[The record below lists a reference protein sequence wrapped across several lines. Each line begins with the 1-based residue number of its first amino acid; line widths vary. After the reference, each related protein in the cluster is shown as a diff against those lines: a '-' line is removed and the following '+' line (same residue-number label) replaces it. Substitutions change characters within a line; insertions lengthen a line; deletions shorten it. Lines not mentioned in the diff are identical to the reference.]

1 VASSLDIK
9 NNHSRQ
15 AIETASAAHLEQQ
28 LANHND
34 WRRRMIRIVAN
45 YEQWLRNNE
54 RLNDD
59 NRQTLQQTTRSLN
72 NDRITIA
79 LVGEYSRGKT
89 ELINAIF
96 FADYKRRLL
105 PSTPGR
111 TTMCTTEIL
120 FNEDE
125 QPSLRLLPIET
136 RRTNQLMSE
145 LSNDDSHWQIIPL
158 NVDCVA
164 EMTETLKEISKTRLV
179 TQDAAKELGF
189 RINRETID
197 SDTGEVQ
204 IPLWRHAVVNYP
216 HPLLKQGL
224 VVLDTPGLNALGSE
238 PELTL
243 SMLPNAH
250 AVVFVLAADTG
261 VTHTDLQIWKNH
273 VHVPSGGDKRGRL
286 ATLNKIDTLWDELLS
301 EQEISDNIR
310 RQINETS
317 RLLEVPTDNVIAIS
331 AAKGLVAKVK
341 SDDLLL
347 KRAGLTELENK
358 LSFDII
364 GAKNEILRDRV
375 ADQIGTMIDTDRNV
389 VASRLEQR
397 EKEFSELK
405 TMHGK
410 GHDVLQDSIAKLLE
424 QKHVFEIEVES
435 FRATRRMLTQQI
447 QLLADMLSVDRYDRI
462 CEDTQKNM
470 LKSLTTSGIK
480 NDISSLFA
488 EMTETLKRVEAQ
500 SEKVRG
506 LITHS
511 YNKFHHEHGL
521 PKMVPMK
528 FAMDRYTGKLAELI
542 NEAMSYRDSTSVLV
556 KSRNAIISHFFN
568 SIIVRIRTLIGEC
581 DAAAQHW
588 ALSVLNPIH
597 DQLHEHRHIISQRIE
612 NLTALRDS
620 QLDLENR
627 LESISQDTGK
637 IKDQLVEIQN
647 LADAVNQNRPADR
660 NTDTVEPIPE
670 SARQTTRK
678 TVATDSNLKLHPLA
692 AGE

>member
-1 VASSLDIK
+1 
-9 NNHSRQ
+9 
-15 AIETASAAHLEQQ
+15 
-28 LANHND
+28 
-34 WRRRMIRIVAN
+34 
-45 YEQWLRNNE
+45 
-54 RLNDD
+54 
-59 NRQTLQQTTRSLN
+59 
-72 NDRITIA
+72 
-79 LVGEYSRGKT
+79 
-89 ELINAIF
+89 
-96 FADYKRRLL
+96 
-105 PSTPGR
+105 
-111 TTMCTTEIL
+111 
-120 FNEDE
+120 
-125 QPSLRLLPIET
+125 
-136 RRTNQLMSE
+136 MSE
-145 LSNDDSHWQIIPL
+145 LSNDDSQWQIMPL
-158 NVDCVA
+158 NINCVR
-164 EMTETLKEISKTRLV
+164 EMAETLKEISKTRRV
-179 TQDAAKELGF
+179 TQDVAKDLGF

-197 SDTGEVQ
+197 PDTGEVQ

-301 EQEISDNIR
+301 DQEIAENIR
-310 RQINETS
+310 RQVTETS
-317 RLLEVPTDNVIAIS
+317 RLLDVPTDNVIAIS

-341 SDDLLL
+341 SDEFLL
-347 KRAGLTELENK
+347 KRTGLIELENK

-375 ADQIGTMIDTDRNV
+375 TDQIGMLVETDRNII
-389 VASRLEQR
+389 ASRLKQR
-397 EKEFSELK
+397 QQEFSELQ

-410 GHDVLQDSIAKLLE
+410 GHDVLQASIAKLLE
-424 QKHVFEIEVES
+424 QKRVFEIEVES

-447 QLLADMLSVDRYDRI
+447 HLLADMLSVDRYDRL
-462 CEDTQKNM
+462 CNETQQLM
-470 LKSLTTSGIK
+470 QKSLTTPGMK
-480 NDISSLFA
+480 NQISTLFA

-542 NEAMSYRDSTSVLV
+542 TEAMSYRDSTSVLV
-556 KSRNAIISHFFN
+556 KSRGAIISHFFD
-568 SIIVRIRTLIGEC
+568 SIIVRIRTLISEC

-620 QLDLENR
+620 QLDLGNR
-627 LESISQDTGK
+627 LKSIREDTAK
-637 IKDQLVEIQN
+637 IEADLVEIQA
-647 LADAVNQNRPADR
+647 LADLIDANKPHRPVDGIVASETPG
-660 NTDTVEPIPE
+660 N
-670 SARQTTRK
+670 ARTTR
-678 TVATDSNLKLHPLA
+678 TAPSTSQNLKLHPLV
-692 AGE
+692 AGD

>member
-1 VASSLDIK
+1 VAKSPENADVD
-9 NNHSRQ
+9 
-15 AIETASAAHLEQQ
+15 AVDDAPLEHQ
-28 LANHND
+28 LARHND
-34 WRRRMIRIVAN
+34 WRQQMIKLVTD
-45 YEQWLRNNE
+45 YETWLSNND

-59 NRQTLQQTTRSLN
+59 NHQTLQQTLRSLN

-96 FADYKRRLL
+96 FADY
-105 PSTPGR
+105 

-120 FNEDE
+120 FNEGE

-136 RRTNQLMSE
+136 RRNNQLMSE
-145 LSNDDSHWQIIPL
+145 LSNDDSQWHIIPL
-158 NVDCVA
+158 NINCVR
-164 EMTETLKEISKTRLV
+164 EMADTLKEISKTRRV
-179 TQDAAKELGF
+179 TQDVAKDLGF

-197 SDTGEVQ
+197 TNTGEVQ

-286 ATLNKIDTLWDELLS
+286 AIAE
-301 EQEISDNIR
+301 NIE
-310 RQINETS
+310 RQVTETS
-317 RLLEVPTDNVIAIS
+317 RLLDVPTDNVIAIS

-341 SDDLLL
+341 SDDFLL
-347 KRAGLTELENK
+347 KRTGLIELENK

-375 ADQIGTMIDTDRNV
+375 TDQIGMLVETDRNII
-389 VASRLEQR
+389 ASRLKQR
-397 EKEFSELK
+397 QQEFAELQ

-410 GHDVLQDSIAKLLE
+410 GHDVLQASIAKLLE
-424 QKHVFEIEVES
+424 QKRVFEIEVES

-447 QLLADMLSVDRYDRI
+447 HLLADMLSVDRYDRL
-462 CEDTQKNM
+462 CNETQQLM
-470 LKSLTTSGIK
+470 QKSLTTPGMK
-480 NDISSLFA
+480 NQISTLFA

-542 NEAMSYRDSTSVLV
+542 TEAMSYRDSTSVLV
-556 KSRNAIISHFFN
+556 KSRGAIISHFFD
-568 SIIVRIRTLIGEC
+568 SIIVRIRTLISEC

-620 QLDLENR
+620 QLDLGNR
-627 LESISQDTGK
+627 LKSIREDTAK
-637 IKDQLVEIQN
+637 IEADLVEIQA
-647 LADAVNQNRPADR
+647 LADLIDANKP
-660 NTDTVEPIPE
+660 NTPTHGSAATETQSTARETRTV
-670 SARQTTRK
+670 SSSSQ
-678 TVATDSNLKLHPLA
+678 NLKLHPLV
-692 AGE
+692 AGD